1 MSTSTEKELER
12 LVAKVRR
19 LPQDRQELAVTALSE
34 IADDVYELSE
44 DELAA
49 LRPTVQDAQLG
60 DNIQDLNDVDVL
72 NNP

>member
-1 MSTSTEKELER
+1 MFCYDGAMPTSTEEKLER

-34 IADDVYELSE
+34 IADDVYELSR

-49 LRPTVQDAQLG
+49 LRPAARTRS
-60 DNIQDLNDVDVL
+60 
-72 NNP
+72 